1 MALADVLNAESLV
14 AVLDARL
21 QENKV
26 DEIYAAAKAYAGGA
40 GISYPLGLIA
50 EEIARVRKS
59 LPASYDAV
67 ATILALA
74 RPIVEVAFIECGVLD
89 PEARPFPYGGVPIS
103 PVSLMLIHLLA
114 KVGTIRHYR
123 QVCRELA
130 THPSWL
136 KALRLDKAPDHSTLY
151 KFRKAKGPEFFTHFF
166 HKLTALLVAFGLV
179 NGDDAA
185 IIDSAP
191 VEARMN
197 FARANV
203 LPKLDLARLQEFY
216 AAVDFTPALA
226 VWEAGHDHGPRRGR
240 KPKFEAL
247 AMIKYLAFEQLAGF
261 LSGSKGP
268 KYLKKHPE
276 VAALLGF
283 PAGKVLTDQ
292 NIYAFERRSPP
303 LAELLAPVVG
313 AISAFF
319 GESPPPGNEEDGGP
333 AAAGTH
339 DPFFLTS

>member
-1 MALADVLNAESLV
+1 MALADVLDANSLA

-50 EEIARVRKS
+50 EEITRVRKS

-74 RPIVEVAFIECGVLD
+74 RPIVEVAFIECGVLE
-89 PEARPFPYGGVPIS
+89 PEARPFPYGGVPLS
-103 PVSLMLIHLLA
+103 PVSLMLIHFLA

-130 THPSWL
+130 AHPCWL

-151 KFRKAKGPEFFTHFF
+151 KFRKTKGPEFFKQFF

-216 AAVDFTPALA
+216 AAVDFAPALIA
-226 VWEAGHDHGPRRGR
+226 WEAGHDHSPRRGR

-247 AMIKYLAFEQLAGF
+247 AMIKFLAFEQLAGF

-292 NIYAFERRSPP
+292 NVYAFECRSPP
-303 LAELLAPVVG
+303 LAELLAPVAS
-313 AISAFF
+313 AIDAFF
-319 GESPPPGNEEDGGP
+319 GESPAPGTGEVVGR
-333 AAAGTH
+333 AADGTH
-339 DPFFLTS
+339 DTFFLTS